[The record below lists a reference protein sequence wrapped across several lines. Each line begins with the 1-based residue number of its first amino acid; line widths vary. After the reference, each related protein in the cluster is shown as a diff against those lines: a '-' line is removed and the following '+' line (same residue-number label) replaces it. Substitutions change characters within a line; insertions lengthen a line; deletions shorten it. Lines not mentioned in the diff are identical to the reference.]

1 MSDEAISG
9 RSVTTLIDLLDQL
22 AEPAEPAP
30 VSMMPETIGW
40 AVLAALLVALVGWL
54 VVRTVR
60 RRRANA
66 YRREALALL
75 AGAGDDARAI
85 APILRRTALA
95 AYPRER
101 VASLSGAAWLA
112 FLDRTGGGPGFR
124 SGPGEALVS
133 APYRDAERET
143 PGLGALA
150 ARWVRRHGPVRDGE
164 AA

>member
-40 AVLAALLVALVGWL
+40 AVLVALVGWL

-124 SGPGEALVS
+124 SGPGKALVS

-150 ARWVRRHGPVRDGE
+150 AGWVRRHGPVRDGE